1 MLLVDYTALMSWFY
15 FLLDRKALF
24 WRQLMQAIS
33 KRFTYLFTSTRGL
46 ALVAIAA
53 VALVTAIF
61 GTLSG
66 PMVEWGVRD
75 ITVRVLGLDLIQA
88 EREGRI
94 ILLYHTIAMTVV
106 AAEVYFITDIVPMK
120 RHQQVTI
127 NATITVGY
135 LTSLIFGLWF
145 GYFGHNFVF
154 HGLYILGLSLVFF
167 AGLLLAAALW
177 PWKKEYLLPP
187 DSPFA
192 RTKKGVDLER
202 LAFFVMA
209 IATLVSSTF
218 GAVTGSYW
226 GNGHETFLAED
237 LIRTP
242 EKTLLQKAI
251 IGHLH
256 IMLTLIAVAI
266 TLIVGRWMKFK
277 GIYHKIS
284 MPLMNLGMII
294 TTAGALS
301 VVWLEWAHTTIYF
314 GSTFILLAALM
325 YVIYSWDALIRGRV
339 KELGLEKPSAW
350 QKIKALVHDP
360 LKFGTGWQMVFMNF
374 TVSGVGIFMAVKL
387 DEIFRVWPHREERI
401 ILTGHWHILSGL
413 IATIILFYY
422 ADLSGLK
429 GKARKWFG
437 WLIILGS
444 DLAFGAV
451 TVFSMK
457 RLFVEQAAQQAVVN
471 WTMLLVD
478 IGLASVLVILAVFLL
493 WRLYDLFLKQGR
505 WAEELKQETKI
516 AAEAEIAEGKR
527 KLEEL
532 TASLEEVSE

>member
-1 MLLVDYTALMSWFY
+1 
-15 FLLDRKALF
+15 
-24 WRQLMQAIS
+24 MQELK
-33 KRFTYLFTSTRGL
+33 KRFEYLFTSTRGL
-46 ALVAIAA
+46 ALVGIAA
-53 VALVTAIF
+53 ISLVTAIW

-75 ITVRVLGLDLIQA
+75 ITVKLLGLKMIQA

-94 ILLYHTIAMTVV
+94 ILLYHTIAVSVV
-106 AAEVYFITDIVPMK
+106 AIEVYFITNIVKMK
-120 RHQQVTI
+120 RHEQVTI
-127 NATITVGY
+127 NATVTVGY
-135 LTSLIFGLWF
+135 LLTLIFGLWF

-154 HGLYILGLSLVFF
+154 HGIYILGLSLTFF

-177 PWKKEYLLPP
+177 PWRKEYRLPE
-187 DSPFA
+187 DSPQSK
-192 RTKKGVDLER
+192 TKKGVDLER
-202 LAFFVMA
+202 VAFFVMA
-209 IATLVSSTF
+209 VATLVSATF

-242 EKTLLQKAI
+242 EKSYLQKAI

-256 IMLTLIAVAI
+256 IMLTLIAVAL

-277 GIYHKIS
+277 GIFHKIA
-284 MPLMNLGMII
+284 MPLMISGTII
-294 TTAGALS
+294 TTTGALS

-325 YVIYSWDALIRGRV
+325 YVIYSWDKLIRDGTADI
-339 KELGLEKPSAW
+339 EKPTGW
-350 QKIKALVHDP
+350 QKIKALVRDP
-360 LKFGTGWQMVFMNF
+360 LKFGSGWQMVFMNF
-374 TVSGVGIFMAVKL
+374 TVSGIGIFMAVKL

-413 IATIILFYY
+413 IATIILFYF

-437 WLIILGS
+437 WIVIIGS

-451 TVFSMK
+451 TIFSMK
-457 RLFVEQAAQQAVVN
+457 RLFVEQVAQQQVIN
-471 WTMLLVD
+471 WTMLLAD
-478 IGLASVLVILAVFLL
+478 IGLAGVLVVLALFLL
-493 WRLYDLFLKQGR
+493 WRLYDLFLKNGR
-505 WAEELKQETKI
+505 WADELKEETVKI
-516 AAEAEIAEGKR
+516 AEQEIDEGKR
-527 KLEEL
+527 KLAEL
-532 TASLEEVSE
+532 EASLKEVSK

>member
-1 MLLVDYTALMSWFY
+1 ME
-15 FLLDRKALF
+15 
-24 WRQLMQAIS
+24 AI
-33 KRFTYLFTSTRGL
+33 KQRFVYLFTSTRGL
-46 ALVAIAA
+46 ALVGIAA
-53 VALVTAIF
+53 ISLVTAIW

-75 ITVRVLGLDLIQA
+75 VTVKALGMDLVQA

-94 ILLYHTIAMTVV
+94 ILLYHTIAMAVV
-106 AAEVYFITDIVPMK
+106 AVEVFFITDLLPMK

-127 NATITVGY
+127 NVTITVGF
-135 LTSLIFGLWF
+135 LTSMIFGLWF

-154 HGLYILGLSLVFF
+154 HGLYILGLSLTFF
-167 AGLLLAAALW
+167 GGLLLAAALW
-177 PWKKEYLLPP
+177 PWKEEYRLPP
-187 DSPFA
+187 DSPQA
-192 RTKKGVDLER
+192 KTKNGLDLER
-202 LAFFVMA
+202 VAFFVMA
-209 IATLVSSTF
+209 VATLLSATF

-237 LIRTP
+237 LIRIP
-242 EKTLLQKAI
+242 EKSYLQKAI

-277 GIYHKIS
+277 GIYHRIA
-284 MPLMNLGMII
+284 MPLMIVGTIV
-294 TTAGALS
+294 TTMGALS

-314 GSTFILLAALM
+314 GSVFILLSALM
-325 YVIYSWDALIRGRV
+325 YVIFSWDKLIEDRIT
-339 KELGLEKPSAW
+339 ELGLQNPSPW
-350 QKIKALVHDP
+350 GKFKALLHDP
-360 LKFGTGWQMVFMNF
+360 LKFGSGWQMVFMNF

-413 IATIILFYY
+413 IATIILFYF

-437 WLIILGS
+437 WLVILGS

-457 RLFVEQAAQQAVVN
+457 RLFVEQVSQQKVVN
-471 WTMLLVD
+471 WTMLLAD
-478 IGLASVLVILAVFLL
+478 IGLAGVLVVLAIFLL
-493 WRLYDLFLKQGR
+493 WRLYDLFLKNGR
-505 WAEELKQETKI
+505 WADELNKESILSAK
-516 AAEAEIAEGKR
+516 AEIEAGKKRLAE
-527 KLEEL
+527 LE
-532 TASLEEVSE
+532 ASLKEVSK